1 MNGRGPL
8 GHVLLPTA
16 PDPVGAAG
24 RILGECYEW

>member
-8 GHVLLPTA
+8 GHVLPTA